1 MRRVVEKEKLFLPFL
16 KGRNR
21 KNSKKL
27 VCFARPCILSLSLP
41 PVSLSSFFSL
51 LNISLKKKR
60 EREIK
65 KQGAKEQK
73 TRSLSC
79 RRERRDASLGL
90 ERRRRGVDLGQ
101 PRAEPAGEVGDLRQR
116 EDARGDPRDLQKRK
130 REKCFFYL
138 MVCECV
144 VSER

>member
-1 MRRVVEKEKLFLPFL
+1 MFCTPLHSLPL
-16 KGRNR
+16 SPPR
-21 KNSKKL
+21 
-27 VCFARPCILSLSLP
+27 LSLQ
-41 PVSLSSFFSL
+41 FFL
-51 LNISLKKKR
+51 AAEYLFKKKR